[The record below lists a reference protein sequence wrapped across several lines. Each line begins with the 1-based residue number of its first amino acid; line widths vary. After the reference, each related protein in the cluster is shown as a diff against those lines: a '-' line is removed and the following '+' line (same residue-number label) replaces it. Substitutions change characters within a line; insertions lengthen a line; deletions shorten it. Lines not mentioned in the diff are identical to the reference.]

1 MAGLIFRRAG
11 EADHVAIEDLFRALL
26 SAALA
31 GNDSRLLLLGLS
43 AADPLAAALGGLKA
57 RKEYGRHFLV
67 GLDGAPPVWKEPFA
81 FDAARI

>member
-31 GNDSRLLLLGLS
+31 GNDSRLLLL
-43 AADPLAAALGGLKA
+43 
-57 RKEYGRHFLV
+57 
-67 GLDGAPPVWKEPFA
+67 
-81 FDAARI
+81 